1 MYGQYYPSYQQPS
14 YQPQSYQQPSTDE
27 RIWVQNEAAADA
39 YLVAP
44 SGFVR
49 LWNASQPI
57 FYEKRADATGRPLP
71 MEVYEYT
78 RRTSVDEQKQAQANI
93 DWNNE
98 LNELTKRI
106 EALEKGAKKNAKSK
120 SNDDDTEV

>member
-1 MYGQYYPSYQQPS
+1 MYGQYYPSYQQQS
-14 YQPQSYQQPSTDE
+14 YQPQSYQPSTDE

-49 LWNASQPI
+49 LWDASKPI

-71 MEVYEYT
+71 MEAYEYT
-78 RRTSVDEQKQAQANI
+78 RRSSVEEQKQAQMNI
-93 DWNNE
+93 DIGNE
-98 LNELTKRI
+98 INELTRRI
-106 EALEKGAKKNAKSK
+106 EALEKGARRNVKSK
-120 SNDDDTEV
+120 SDDDVTEI